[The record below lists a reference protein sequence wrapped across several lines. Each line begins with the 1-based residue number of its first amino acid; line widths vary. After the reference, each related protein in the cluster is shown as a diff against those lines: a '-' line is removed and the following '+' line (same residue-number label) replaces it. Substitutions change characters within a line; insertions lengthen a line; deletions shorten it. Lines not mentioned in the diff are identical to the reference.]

1 MEAVTCL
8 PGFSQRG
15 DSWCELSSLV
25 PGELRWLMPDVE
37 ATTSDAA
44 IVEILELWRC
54 EGVER
59 SHLLGYSAGGRL
71 ALSFAV
77 RHPGRLLTL
86 TVIGAHAGF
95 EGAAR
100 LARLRADEALAGRIE
115 RDGIDWFADYWRS
128 LPVFAGLA
136 RRRPDLWQSLDGA
149 RRAQDPR
156 RLAAALRGM
165 GGAAGEPFWDRLPAI
180 EVPTLVI
187 AGAEDHPYLEH
198 ARRLAVSIP
207 SSRAE
212 VVPESGHAAH
222 LENPAAVAALL
233 AAHLS
238 SR

>member
-15 DSWCELSSLV
+15 DSWLELSSLV
-25 PGELRWLMPDVE
+25 PGDLRWLMPDLG
-37 ATTSDAA
+37 ATTPDAA
-44 IVEILELWRC
+44 IAEILELWRC

-71 ALSFAV
+71 ALSLAV

-100 LARLRADEALAGRIE
+100 LARLTADEALARRIE

-128 LPVFAGLA
+128 LPIFDGLA
-136 RRRPDLWQSLDGA
+136 RRRPDLWASLDAA
-149 RRAQDPR
+149 RRAQDPG

-165 GGAAGEPFWDRLPAI
+165 GGAAGEPFWERLSGI
-180 EVPTLVI
+180 EAPTLVI

-198 ARRLAVSIP
+198 ARRLAAVIP

-212 VVPESGHAAH
+212 VVPGSGHAAH
-222 LENPAAVAALL
+222 LENPAVVAAML

-238 SR
+238 RR

>member
-1 MEAVTCL
+1 METVTCL
-8 PGFSQRG
+8 HGFSQRG
-15 DSWCELSSLV
+15 ESWRELSSLV
-25 PGELRWLMPDVE
+25 PGELRWLMPDLG
-37 ATTSDAA
+37 ATTLDAA
-44 IVEILELWRC
+44 IAEIQELWRR

-77 RHPGRLLTL
+77 RRPRRLLTL

-100 LARLRADEALAGRIE
+100 LARLQADEALAGRIE
-115 RDGIDWFADYWRS
+115 RDGVDWFADHWRS
-128 LPVFAGLA
+128 LPIFAGLA
-136 RRRPDLWQSLDGA
+136 RRRPDLRESLDAA

-165 GGAAGEPFWDRLPAI
+165 GGAAWAPFWDRLAGI
-180 EVPTLVI
+180 EASTLVI
-187 AGAEDHPYLEH
+187 AGAEDPPYVGH
-198 ARRLAVSIP
+198 AHRLARLIP

-212 VVPESGHAAH
+212 IVPESGHAAH
-222 LENPAAVAALL
+222 LENPPLVAALL